1 MGDKM
6 KKMFTLI
13 IIILFIGCAP
23 SSSEKEIKINP
34 MVKFQGN
41 WLIIRNNDNFSYD
54 YVKLGLNDGSF
65 KKELPISIP
74 PGEQVRY
81 ELSSFAKSDGERFNI
96 FKYSLVD
103 ITISCEV
110 SKEENKKWVKLGK
123 AFYYGRF
130 K

>member
-1 MGDKM
+1 MQKI
-6 KKMFTLI
+6 FIFISAIFLI
-13 IIILFIGCAP
+13 ACVP

-34 MVKFQGN
+34 AVRFQGN
-41 WLIIRNNDNFSYD
+41 WLIIKNNDTFSYD
-54 YVKLGLNDGSF
+54 YMKIGLNDGTF
-65 KKELPISIP
+65 KKELPFSIP
-74 PGEQVRY
+74 AGEEAKY
-81 ELSSFAKSDGERFNI
+81 ELSSFTKSDGERFNI

-103 ITISCEV
+103 ITISCEA